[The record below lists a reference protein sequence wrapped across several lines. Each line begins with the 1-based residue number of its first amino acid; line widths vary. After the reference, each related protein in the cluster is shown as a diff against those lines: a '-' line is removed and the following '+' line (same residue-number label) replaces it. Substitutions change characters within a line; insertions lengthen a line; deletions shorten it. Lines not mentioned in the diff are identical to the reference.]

1 MSVDNRLWRKKQLRW
16 FGAGFHRR
24 DRLLGFLLFLPVL
37 VWISAVV
44 LYPMVVSVLL
54 SFQNARFTAA
64 GASWVGLR
72 NYSRILADRNFW
84 TIARNTLTWTVGN
97 YAVQMGAGLAVAL
110 LLNQRFKGASVL
122 RTWIIVPWVIPT
134 VAMCIMWIW
143 MLNASVGVINH
154 IFLRIGL
161 LSERMSFLGTPT
173 TAMLTTILLNSW
185 RWFPLITVVLLAA
198 MQSVPEELYEAAE
211 VDITGGYLNGNLF
224 TMGSYV
230 KMRGNPDASS
240 SLIYAPNAKVEMTGG
255 AFVGAVIAQTFEAK
269 GNSEIVYPEG
279 HDFVATFPKDI
290 FGSDF
295 DAEETSGLRKGT
307 WSPIR

>member
-211 VDITGGYLNGNLF
+211 VDGASVPRKFWHITLPWIQPTMKVLSLLVLIWIYNSFIVIWLTTQGGPGNRTMILPVLVYHRAFQIFRLSEGAAISVLMFIILVILALFYLR
-224 TMGSYV
+224 YV
-230 KMRGNPDASS
+230 RMEKS
-240 SLIYAPNAKVEMTGG
+240 
-255 AFVGAVIAQTFEAK
+255 Q
-269 GNSEIVYPEG
+269 
-279 HDFVATFPKDI
+279 
-290 FGSDF
+290 
-295 DAEETSGLRKGT
+295 
-307 WSPIR
+307 